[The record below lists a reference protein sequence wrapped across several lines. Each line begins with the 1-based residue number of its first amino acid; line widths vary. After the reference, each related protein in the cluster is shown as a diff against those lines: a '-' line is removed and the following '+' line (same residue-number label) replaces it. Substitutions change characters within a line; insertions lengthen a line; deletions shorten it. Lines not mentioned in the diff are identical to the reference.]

1 MQLQYGS
8 SAFQLSSAFAVKK
21 KMAKQFEVI
30 IWLQG
35 KNILSADTNR
45 KDFLKEGSGWDWIG
59 HSCRNSGVAGKA
71 QFLGL
76 NGDYKDVHF
85 IIIH

>member
-21 KMAKQFEVI
+21 KMANQFEVI

-45 KDFLKEGSGWDWIG
+45 KRKLPNKQE
-59 HSCRNSGVAGKA
+59 
-71 QFLGL
+71 
-76 NGDYKDVHF
+76 
-85 IIIH
+85 

>member
-21 KMAKQFEVI
+21 KMANQFEVI

-45 KDFLKEGSGWDWIG
+45 KRKLPNKQEWEGSLIFTF
-59 HSCRNSGVAGKA
+59 
-71 QFLGL
+71 QP
-76 NGDYKDVHF
+76 
-85 IIIH
+85 